1 MRIRRIGADE
11 RSCPTAQPP
20 CRAGHCS
27 IVRAPRSI
35 HSSSEGIEDSGGSNV
50 EHRPGNRGELKFR
63 DAFYLH
69 HGLKGGGRD
78 GIEDILRPRD
88 RRGRS
93 HEIR

>member
-1 MRIRRIGADE
+1 VSNCATALPGRALLDRQGAEVDPLIIGRD
-11 RSCPTAQPP
+11 R
-20 CRAGHCS
+20 
-27 IVRAPRSI
+27 
-35 HSSSEGIEDSGGSNV
+35 DSGGSNV